1 MAKITWDGDG
11 ERRYET
17 GCDHGVLYP
26 KQTTAKYYTKA
37 DLGSLDAELPSV
49 TDTTKRGTRFYGGV
63 AWNGLVSVS
72 ENPSG
77 ADANDL
83 WADNIKYASLRAA
96 ESFGATIE
104 AYMYPDEFLPCDGCQ
119 MVGGVIVSQQA
130 RLPFGFSFRSD
141 IGIDADAAV
150 DKNDKYK
157 IHIIYNATAS
167 PSSKQFS
174 TINESPDAITF
185 SYEITTTPISAGSN
199 YKPVSILTVDS
210 TKANS
215 AKLAIL
221 EKALYGYD
229 TNGNN
234 TNANDEYKY
243 LPMPEDILA
252 LFAE

>member
-1 MAKITWDGDG
+1 MAKITWDADG

-26 KQTTAKYYTKA
+26 KQETAKYYTKA
-37 DLGSLDAELPSV
+37 TLGNLSNETADAS
-49 TDTTKRGTRFYGGV
+49 DATKRGTKFYNGV

-83 WADNIKYASLRAA
+83 WADNIKYASIRSA
-96 ESFGATIE
+96 ESFAATIE
-104 AYMYPDEFLPCDGCQ
+104 AYMYPDEFLPCDGCKV
-119 MVGGVIVSQQA
+119 VGGVIIHQQE

-141 IGIDADAAV
+141 IGVDADAAV
-150 DKNDKYK
+150 DKDKKYK

-167 PSSKQFS
+167 PSSRQFS

-185 SYEITTTPISAGSN
+185 SYEITTTPISAGSG
-199 YKPVSILTVDS
+199 YKPVSILTIDS
-210 TKANS
+210 TKVTDTT
-215 AKLAIL
+215 KLETL
-221 EKALYGYD
+221 EKALYGD
-229 TNGNN
+229 AENDNN
-234 TNANDEYKY
+234 EYKY

-252 LFAE
+252 FFHA